1 MTPRT
6 LVKNL
11 AALPDGPVTV
21 SGWVETVRDQKKVQ
35 FVILRDESGAVQLV
49 NPATR
54 ELPEPVEGSTAS
66 TSSADEASAR
76 LATTEQI
83 SALTHGSF
91 ISVTGE
97 LKHDER
103 VKLGGLEVKIGSL
116 EIVAEANPETPI
128 AADSSLDKRMDW
140 RFLDLRHPKQ
150 NLIFRIQTTFLHA
163 LRTYWVERDF
173 VEIQTPKLMAS
184 ASESRAEL
192 FEVGYF
198 EGTAY
203 LAQSP
208 QFFKQMAQPAGF
220 GKVFEV
226 GPAFRADPSFTS
238 RHATEFTSI
247 DAEMSWVDS
256 HEDVMRMHEELLVA
270 GFTAV
275 KAKHGAEIAEL
286 FGIELEVPTTP
297 FPRIPLAEAKQIVAD
312 RGYVIPRDDAD
323 IDPEG
328 ERQISAYVRETY
340 GHDFVFL
347 TDWDISL
354 RPFYHMRQE
363 GDPTLTNSYDLIY
376 NGVEISTGA
385 QREHRIDVLV
395 AAGSR
400 EGARPRGARVLPRLL
415 PLRRAPARR
424 LRNGSRPRAH
434 AHARRALDPRDD
446 LPLPRPDA
454 PAAVIVRGRTARARA
469 WLRRRRAGMARRRRA
484 TGARGIRRH
493 DRGRVPGRPV
503 GERVVRRHARADHV
517 LDLRAV
523 VVVRRVVDRT
533 DALGLPWPLG
543 RGVPGT
549 PRRFDS
555 ARAAP
560 GGSAMC

>member
-1 MTPRT
+1 VNNRT

-54 ELPEPVEGSTAS
+54 ELPEPVEGEATDA
-66 TSSADEASAR
+66 AASAR
-76 LATTEQI
+76 LELTETI
-83 SALTHGSF
+83 SALSHGSF
-91 ISVTGE
+91 ISVSGD

-103 VKLGGLEVKIGSL
+103 VKLGGLEVKIATL
-116 EIVAEANPETPI
+116 DVVTEANPETPI

-140 RFLDLRHPKQ
+140 RFLDLRNPKQ

-163 LRTYWVERDF
+163 LRGVWVEKGLI
-173 VEIQTPKLMAS
+173 EIQTPKLMAS

-208 QFFKQMAQPAGF
+208 QFFKQMAQAAGF
-220 GKVFEV
+220 GGVFEV

-247 DAEMSWVDS
+247 DTEISWIDS
-256 HEDVMRMHEELLVA
+256 HEDVMALHEELMVA

-275 KAKHGAEIAEL
+275 VERHGAEIAEL
-286 FGIELEVPTTP
+286 FGIELTVPSRP
-297 FPRIPLAEAKQIVAD
+297 FPRIPLAEAKQIVAE
-312 RGYVIPRDDAD
+312 RGYVIPRTDEDM
-323 IDPEG
+323 DPEG
-328 ERQISAYVRETY
+328 ERQISAYVKEAY

-347 TDWDISL
+347 VDYASSI
-354 RPFYHMRQE
+354 RPFYHMRRE
-363 GDPTLTNSYDLIY
+363 GDSSITNSYDLIY

-395 AAGSR
+395 EQAKEKGLDPEELEFYLDFFR
-400 EGARPRGARVLPRLL
+400 YGVPPHGGFGMGLARVLMLMLEEHSIRETTYLFRGPTRLL
-415 PLRRAPARR
+415 P
-424 LRNGSRPRAH
+424 
-434 AHARRALDPRDD
+434 
-446 LPLPRPDA
+446 
-454 PAAVIVRGRTARARA
+454 
-469 WLRRRRAGMARRRRA
+469 
-484 TGARGIRRH
+484 
-493 DRGRVPGRPV
+493 
-503 GERVVRRHARADHV
+503 
-517 LDLRAV
+517 
-523 VVVRRVVDRT
+523 
-533 DALGLPWPLG
+533 
-543 RGVPGT
+543 
-549 PRRFDS
+549 
-555 ARAAP
+555 
-560 GGSAMC
+560 